1 MLIHWEFCGL
11 VGRISERSDS
21 SQGYSVGL
29 SAGLSGMN
37 IHIGGFEMSL
47 DIRNE

>member
-11 VGRISERSDS
+11 VGRILESSES

-29 SAGLSGMN
+29 PAALSGMD

-47 DIRNE
+47 VIRKE